1 VRLTRP
7 WTLSLFATGVLAI
20 AALLV
25 PGLGRLIGI
34 LAIAAALSLGV
45 WSALDRRKKARRWS
59 TIGSLYSLSPREFE
73 QHVAQSFEFLGY
85 STVLTP
91 RVADQGVDVIAS
103 KGTETIAIQCKRYSD
118 HAPNSAV
125 QAVHAGAVHYGCNR
139 ALLVCLGGFSNSA
152 VELSS
157 STSVE
162 LIDGEEYAD
171 LVQRISPTAQASAVL
186 VPAGRT
192 MVIMILLI
200 ALGTGVILLDVTR
213 AVTLS
218 GVLGRAHV
226 STLGV
231 NRFFIFIGVAL
242 CLVGLSKTGRRRRSR
257 RR

>member
-7 WTLSLFATGVLAI
+7 WTLSLVATGVLAM

-34 LAIAAALSLGV
+34 VAIPAALGFGV
-45 WSALDRRKKARRWS
+45 WSALDRRQKARRWS

-73 QHVAQSFEFLGY
+73 HHVAQSFEYLGY

-186 VPAGRT
+186 VPPGRA
-192 MVIMILLI
+192 MVIMLLLV
-200 ALGTGVILLDVTR
+200 ALGTGAILLDATR
-213 AVTLS
+213 TATLS
-218 GVLGRAHV
+218 GVLSHARANGL
-226 STLGV
+226 TV
-231 NRFFIFIGVAL
+231 NRFLIFIAAAL
-242 CLVGLSKTGRRRRSR
+242 CLVGLSQTGRRRRSR

>member
-7 WTLSLFATGVLAI
+7 WTLSLVATGVLVMM
-20 AALLV
+20 ALIV

-34 LAIAAALSLGV
+34 VAIAAALGFGV
-45 WSALDRRKKARRWS
+45 WSALDRRQKARRWS
-59 TIGSLYSLSPREFE
+59 TIGSLYSLNPREFE
-73 QHVAQSFEFLGY
+73 HHVAQSFEYLGY

-162 LIDGEEYAD
+162 LMDGEEYAD
-171 LVQRISPTAQASAVL
+171 LVHRISPTAEASAVL
-186 VPAGRT
+186 VPTGRA
-192 MVIMILLI
+192 MAVMLLLI
-200 ALGTGVILLDVTR
+200 ALGTGAILLDATR

-226 STLGV
+226 NTLGV
-231 NRFFIFIGVAL
+231 NRFFIFIGAAL
-242 CLVGLSKTGRRRRSR
+242 CLIGLSKTGRRRRSR

>member
-1 VRLTRP
+1 MA
-7 WTLSLFATGVLAI
+7 TLV
-20 AALLV
+20 V
-25 PGLGRLIGI
+25 PGLGRLIGTA
-34 LAIAAALSLGV
+34 AIAAALGFGA
-45 WSALDRRKKARRWS
+45 WSALDRRQKARRWR

-73 QHVAQSFEFLGY
+73 HHVARSFEYLGY

-152 VELSS
+152 VELSY

-162 LIDGEEYAD
+162 LMDGEEYVD
-171 LVQRISPTAQASAVL
+171 LVQRVSPSAQASAVL
-186 VPAGRT
+186 VPGGRA
-192 MVIMILLI
+192 MVIMLLLV
-200 ALGTGVILLDVTR
+200 ALGTGAILLDVTR
-213 AVTLS
+213 TVTLS
-218 GVLGRAHV
+218 NVLSHARGSSLTVQR
-226 STLGV
+226 L
-231 NRFFIFIGVAL
+231 FIFIAAAL
-242 CLVGLSKTGRRRRSR
+242 CLLGISQTGGRRRSR